1 MARPSMAIIVTFVG
15 RAPLWLPAFLL
26 SCRHNQDVRWLIYS
40 DMRITLAV
48 PANVTLRR
56 LSLDALSR
64 RASEGHCQVADE
76 RAFFSL
82 GAERPSLGQPA
93 HVTSSH

>member
-1 MARPSMAIIVTFVG
+1 MDVAAGNGSEDRIVGDEQET
-15 RAPLWLPAFLL
+15 PA
-26 SCRHNQDVRWLIYS
+26 
-40 DMRITLAV
+40 
-48 PANVTLRR
+48 
-56 LSLDALSR
+56 
-64 RASEGHCQVADE
+64 GHCQVADE